1 MSRSECLWSGGIFFK
16 YVYCLEKTLKH
27 LLFQKNKY
35 KNKLYGERM
44 PPCFITCIFLLEVFT
59 IRY

>member
-27 LLFQKNKY
+27 LLFQKKY
-35 KNKLYGERM
+35 KNKLYRERM
-44 PPCFITCIFLLEVFT
+44 LPCSLYFLLEDFT
-59 IRY
+59 IMY

>member
-1 MSRSECLWSGGIFFK
+1 MKWGNIFE
-16 YVYCLEKTLKH
+16 VCV
-27 LLFQKNKY
+27 LLRENTEAFVISKNKY